1 MKHAKAEK
9 VYLKIQDKGTFYQ
22 GIFTN
27 DGDLPDKEV
36 QEAGGLKNL
45 RNTVEK
51 AGGRMKI
58 ISRPR
63 FVMIIEV
70 LKGEKNEI

>member
-1 MKHAKAEK
+1 MLFRSEK

>member
-1 MKHAKAEK
+1 M
-9 VYLKIQDKGTFYQ
+9 
-22 GIFTN
+22 GIC
-27 DGDLPDKEV
+27 LDKEV